1 MRKSCFFPT
10 NNNPT
15 TYEGSAGSSISPT
28 NLFLISLLAQFTSQM
43 VRSRADDSLLWIPHC
58 TNPQKDWVKSYYNS
72 CMFVF
77 YLLVSTVV
85 WSQLKAPWDPSNWP
99 AGLWPCSRDCS
110 GWLGSWM
117 STWKDWS
124 VEQYRCGTCSLQE
137 TDVSWTKS
145 ASRFALLADSML
157 YTLGVSIWKLQ
168 QSTTPGSM
176 LKQKH
181 WDKKSCGKP
190 NHEPSPTRLVARYT
204 PISDYLGDPY
214 YWIYDGLPHCM
225 YIYIHYYID
234 RERERSLWILIP
246 WHNLSNLQNVKA
258 TPTVFFGRWKRP
270 VPGRNW
276 I

>member
-1 MRKSCFFPT
+1 
-10 NNNPT
+10 
-15 TYEGSAGSSISPT
+15 
-28 NLFLISLLAQFTSQM
+28 M

-181 WDKKSCGKP
+181 WDNKSCGKP

-234 RERERSLWILIP
+234 RERERDHYGFWFPGIISPTCRMSRQLPRSFLAVGSGRSLAGTGSSFVAPFLHSDRTCGGTIC
-246 WHNLSNLQNVKA
+246 SSRGLQNL
-258 TPTVFFGRWKRP
+258 
-270 VPGRNW
+270 
-276 I
+276 